1 MCQVMLHES
10 TVIKSFKS
18 KALKLYWTKGDAS
31 KLPSEQ
37 VGRISR
43 ALSFLDVAIAPEEMD
58 RPGYRFHELKGD
70 RAGTY
75 SVTVSANWRLTFR
88 FEGEDAIV
96 LDHEDY
102 H

>member
-1 MCQVMLHES
+1 MRRNRPPS
-10 TVIKSFKS
+10 RS
-18 KALKLYWTKGDAS
+18 GAS
-31 KLPSEQ
+31 P
-37 VGRISR
+37 

-102 H
+102 R

>member
-1 MCQVMLHES
+1 M
-10 TVIKSFKS
+10 IRSFRS

-31 KLPSEQ
+31 KLPAEQ
-37 VGRISR
+37 VGRIGR
-43 ALSFLDVAIAPEEMD
+43 ALAFLDAAIAPEEMD
-58 RPGYRFHELKGD
+58 RPGYRFHELKGE
-70 RAGTY
+70 RSGTY
-75 SVTVSANWRLTFR
+75 SITISANWRLTFR